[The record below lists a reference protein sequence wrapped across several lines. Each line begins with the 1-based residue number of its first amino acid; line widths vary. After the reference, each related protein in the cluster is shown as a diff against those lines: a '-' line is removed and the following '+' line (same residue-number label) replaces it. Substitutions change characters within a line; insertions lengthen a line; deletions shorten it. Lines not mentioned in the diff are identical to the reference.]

1 MKHKLLAL
9 GLLATLLLPAV
20 ASADGRFFVSASVG
34 QSELSE
40 DFDGFDVD
48 DDSTAW
54 RLSFGWRLNDYLAL
68 EGGYHNFGRFEEDF
82 DVDGTPVRVSL
93 KADGFTLGGVGS
105 IPLGERFNLFGRVGA
120 FFWDGDADLNGVTQ
134 ATPEDTNLYLG
145 LGVRYDLNERFS
157 ITGDG
162 SRYDLDGTTGTVFS
176 LGAEV
181 RF

>member
-1 MKHKLLAL
+1 MNHKLPALSLA
-9 GLLATLLLPAV
+9 AAMLLPMP
-20 ASADGRFFVSASVG
+20 ASAESGFFIHAGVG
-34 QSELSE
+34 QSELSD
-40 DFDGFDVD
+40 DFDGFTVD
-48 DDSTAW
+48 DDSTSW
-54 RLSFGWRLNDYLAL
+54 RLSAGWRFNDYLAF
-68 EGGYHNFGRFEEDF
+68 EGGYHNFGRFEQDF
-82 DVDGTPVRVSL
+82 DVDGAPVRVSL

-105 IPLGERFNLFGRVGA
+105 IPLGERFDVFGRVGA

-145 LGVRYDLNERFS
+145 LGVRFDLNERFS

-176 LGAEV
+176 IGADL